1 MQVNLLRQDPNISR
15 AFEKDIYDS
24 FVWNYAMLHNY
35 MEGVDELNMDRK
47 ERKKEM
53 DNRYIRQVL
62 EEIVAGMPDVDDATL
77 SRMIQNEL
85 ASIQNRRR
93 QEQKRAERVLTK
105 QKKSFGKE
113 SQQGA
118 T

>member
-1 MQVNLLRQDPNISR
+1 MKHMVEFHGYRKINFMAGMPNN
-15 AFEKDIYDS
+15 S
-24 FVWNYAMLHNY
+24 FS
-35 MEGVDELNMDRK
+35 DERL
-47 ERKKEM
+47 EVF
-53 DNRYIRQVL
+53 RQVL